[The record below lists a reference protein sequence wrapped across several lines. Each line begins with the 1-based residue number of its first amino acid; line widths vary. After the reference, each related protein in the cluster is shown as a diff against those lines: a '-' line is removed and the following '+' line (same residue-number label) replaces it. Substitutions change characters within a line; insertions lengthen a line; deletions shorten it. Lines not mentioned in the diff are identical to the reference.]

1 MVNIVIYLKQEFDAM
16 ELVKSLLTEKLVA
29 SASIDINNASY
40 KMENNKLVGEI
51 FSVITAQSKALLFA
65 DIVKHVENKLGEEI
79 PIISMP
85 IIGSNR
91 IFDTTIKTKTH
102 SV

>member
-1 MVNIVIYLKQEFDAM
+1 MVNIVIYLKREHDAKN
-16 ELVKSLLTEKLVA
+16 LVKSLLSEKLVA
-29 SASIDINNASY
+29 SASIDVNNVSY
-40 KMENNKLVGEI
+40 KLENDEFVEEI

-65 DIVKHVENKLGEEI
+65 DIVKSVEAKIGEET

-85 IIGSNR
+85 IVGSNR

-102 SV
+102 TV

>member
-29 SASIDINNASY
+29 SATIDINNASY

-65 DIVKHVENKLGEEI
+65 EIVKHVEEKLGEEI

-85 IIGSNR
+85 IVSSK
-91 IFDTTIKTKTH
+91 F
-102 SV
+102 S

>member
-40 KMENNKLVGEI
+40 KMENN
-51 FSVITAQSKALLFA
+51 
-65 DIVKHVENKLGEEI
+65 
-79 PIISMP
+79 
-85 IIGSNR
+85 
-91 IFDTTIKTKTH
+91 
-102 SV
+102 